1 MQSRCQI
8 ETTMT
13 RRDFARLPAFGAAA
27 ALPAPAQGLPN
38 VIFVMADQMTP
49 FMTGP
54 YGQKAARTPHLD
66 SLASAGTV
74 FENAYCNSPLCVPS
88 RLSMFTGRLPTRVDA
103 FDNASEFPA
112 HCPTMLHYLRRA
124 GYRTA
129 VAGKTHFIGPDQ
141 LHGFDERLSPCIF
154 PADFSMLPDWRLG
167 PVYNK
172 GTSVQSMLRALGPS
186 VWNRQLCLRSD
197 DV

>member
-1 MQSRCQI
+1 
-8 ETTMT
+8 
-13 RRDFARLPAFGAAA
+13 
-27 ALPAPAQGLPN
+27 
-38 VIFVMADQMTP
+38 V
-49 FMTGP
+49 
-54 YGQKAARTPHLD
+54 
-66 SLASAGTV
+66 
-74 FENAYCNSPLCVPS
+74 PL
-88 RLSMFTGRLPTRVDA
+88 TGRLPTRVDA

-112 HCPTMLHYLRRA
+112 HSPTILHYLRRA

-172 GTSVQSMLRALGPS
+172 GTWVQNMLHALGPS
-186 VWNRQLCLRSD
+186 VWNVWNRQLAFDQMTFDRSIECLRQYSLSGAE
-197 DV
+197 